1 MRLLLERLQLG
12 KDCTIGSLSIDS
24 DFECWIL
31 EDVVREVKG
40 QPVASWKLPGETAIP
55 YGTYEIDITMSAR
68 FKRPLPLLLNVDGY
82 SGIRIHPGNVAANT
96 DGCLLPGL
104 DWHGASVGRSQ
115 LAFDALFAKL
125 RAAKSLGQRIFIEI
139 V

>member
-1 MRLLLERLQLG
+1 MRLLLERVQLSS
-12 KDCTIGSLSIDS
+12 DCTIGSLQVDG
-24 DFECWIL
+24 DFECWTL

-40 QPVASWKLPGETAIP
+40 QPVASWKIPGQTAIP
-55 YGTYEIDITMSAR
+55 YGTYQIDITMSAR
-68 FKRPLPLLLNVDGY
+68 FKRLLPILLNVPGFD
-82 SGIRIHPGNVAANT
+82 GIRMHPGNVPANT

-104 DWHGASVGRSQ
+104 DRHTGSVGRSQ

-125 RAAKSLGQRIFIEI
+125 RAAKSLGQKIFIEI